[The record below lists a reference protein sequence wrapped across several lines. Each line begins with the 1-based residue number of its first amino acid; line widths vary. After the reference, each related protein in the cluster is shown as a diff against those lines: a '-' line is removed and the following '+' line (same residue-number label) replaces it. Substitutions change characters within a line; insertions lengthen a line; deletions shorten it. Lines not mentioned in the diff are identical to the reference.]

1 MLEDLG
7 YDYLSNNL
15 MRFHAKKMFF
25 KATLAFLILEDDIGA
40 SKQLEKYLEDDPSF
54 NNSFEGKFLK
64 GII

>member
-1 MLEDLG
+1 MFEDLG

-25 KATLAFLILEDDIGA
+25 KCVLAFLLLEDDIGA
-40 SKQLEKYLEDDPSF
+40 AKQLEKYSDDDPSL
-54 NNSFEGKFLK
+54 NNSFENKFLK